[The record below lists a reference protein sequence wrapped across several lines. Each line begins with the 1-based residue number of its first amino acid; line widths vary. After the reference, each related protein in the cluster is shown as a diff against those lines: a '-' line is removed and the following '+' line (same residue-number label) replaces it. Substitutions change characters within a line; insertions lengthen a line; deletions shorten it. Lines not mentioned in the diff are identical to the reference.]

1 MDQFPTE
8 IVEKIFTS
16 YDLSIL
22 DVVNASATCKHLR
35 DELYNNDRV
44 WKSLYY
50 HNLPVTVSHLLSART
65 TNTVDWLEEIKYV
78 YEVKSKVRRMLE
90 TMPDTYYSVPNI
102 GPSELTGWDE
112 FIKSSPAGTYYIV
125 MWYLNLLICD
135 YKQIH
140 SFSVVSLFTPG
151 NKTLRYYCLKV
162 MEYLRHSK
170 LTQDYEG
177 FMQLDEKQRI
187 LEKVATFVAQWCQ
200 PTKIIRYKDIEEQL
214 DQLAASA
221 RQELFAVNPKHPL
234 FQVPKETLLDWK
246 SRNLEKHQSANMSA

>member
-1 MDQFPTE
+1 
-8 IVEKIFTS
+8 
-16 YDLSIL
+16 
-22 DVVNASATCKHLR
+22 
-35 DELYNNDRV
+35 
-44 WKSLYY
+44 
-50 HNLPVTVSHLLSART
+50 
-65 TNTVDWLEEIKYV
+65 
-78 YEVKSKVRRMLE
+78 
-90 TMPDTYYSVPNI
+90 
-102 GPSELTGWDE
+102 
-112 FIKSSPAGTYYIV
+112 
-125 MWYLNLLICD
+125 
-135 YKQIH
+135 
-140 SFSVVSLFTPG
+140 
-151 NKTLRYYCLKV
+151 

-246 SRNLEKHQSANMSA
+246 SRNLEKHQFDGNRCQEILNAINHTLYRQHRFSENRINFYDPKNSYINYVLRREVGLPILLCIVYESVARRMGVNCEPVNVPSHFLLRYLGEGNGRTKVQYVCIRSQSGCIACQWRVSLFGALRGFHCATYDVTS